1 MALIDVT
8 DIVLDPDFQDS
19 ITIVRRVDSVNSYGE
34 NVITETSESVRAIV
48 QPASPDDL
56 QRLPDSVRR
65 RDAVTVYYSGILTAD
80 AYPDVVVWGGDR
92 YQVRDTEQFLN
103 WGRGYTKAVCTLI
116 EASS

>member
-8 DIVLDPDFQDS
+8 DIVLDPDFQDA
-19 ITIVRRVDSVNSYGE
+19 ITIIRRTDTVNEYGE
-34 NVITETSESVRAIV
+34 NVITEASESVRAVI

-65 RDAVTVYYSGILTAD
+65 RDAVTVYYAGILTAD

-92 YQVRDTEQFLN
+92 YQVSNTEPFRN

-116 EASS
+116 EAAS